1 MKNNWFLGFVNF
13 CFLSLCL
20 VACAEEAAKPIAQPS
35 ILPTYTKTDTTVRV
49 LPDQTTKRQDSL
61 RLVPVGNP
69 PDSVAFKKAGIWGY
83 RYNKAEFMFDVRDF
97 VLGNRT
103 RDADIRTWQATN
115 KGQHI
120 HINFNNSI
128 HLHTN
133 DRNTTVKIPDGTYTM
148 AAFLVRSY
156 YESVKQ
162 PQAAIFQTIEIRN
175 NTAYKSSAYKNVD
188 IFYGVPMGDYSLKKS
203 AGILLDFYVANTR
216 LETKGNQVR
225 LTINANPPIFI
236 DKWQAYLI
244 YGLNVGT
251 QSIELVLV
259 DRQGKVV
266 NQAVRKTFRVL
277 E

>member
-1 MKNNWFLGFVNF
+1 MRYNWLF
-13 CFLSLCL
+13 CFVSLYFL
-20 VACAEEAAKPIAQPS
+20 ACGEEVAKPIAPPS

-49 LPDQTTKRQDSL
+49 LPDETSKKQDSL
-61 RLVPVGNP
+61 RLVAVGNP
-69 PDSVAFKKAGIWGY
+69 PDSVAFAKAGIWGY
-83 RYNKAEFMFDVRDF
+83 RYSESEFMLDVRDF

-103 RDADIRTWQATN
+103 KDADLRTWQATN
-115 KGQHI
+115 KGQHV
-120 HINFNNSI
+120 HINLNNNI

-162 PQAAIFQTIEIRN
+162 PQAAIFQTVEIRN
-175 NTAYKSSAYKNVD
+175 NTAYKSAAYKSVD

-203 AGILLDFYVANTR
+203 AAILLDFYIANTR
-216 LETKGNQVR
+216 LAPKGNQVR

-259 DRQGKVV
+259 DKKGQAVS
-266 NQAVRKTFRVL
+266 QAVRKTFRVL